1 MGFNDASEGGE
12 EATKTALA
20 TPVSHQSPPQVQ
32 ILEAPGELGPD
43 GNFSG
48 ALPRIV
54 RSPSFEENVENLTIS
69 QDNVTMETE
78 GKTVPQKEEER
89 NAGEDLQAIEAE
101 GLRVAE
107 EIEEEEERQKQETEK
122 GPGVGGGSVG
132 GHELEDSKSAAAVGR
147 SYDSTSLLPG
157 ALPAGSREG
166 GGIARGTGG
175 AAALGILL
183 GASNGMLVGLER
195 HLEALQ
201 RKGRERA

>member
-43 GNFSG
+43 DNFSG
-48 ALPRIV
+48 ALPGIV

-107 EIEEEEERQKQETEK
+107 EIEEEEER
-122 GPGVGGGSVG
+122 
-132 GHELEDSKSAAAVGR
+132 R
-147 SYDSTSLLPG
+147 
-157 ALPAGSREG
+157 
-166 GGIARGTGG
+166 
-175 AAALGILL
+175 
-183 GASNGMLVGLER
+183 N
-195 HLEALQ
+195 
-201 RKGRERA
+201 RKPRKVLA